1 MASRAEWKQRVAEW
15 KRSGQTAE
23 VFAAERG
30 INPRTLLWWSSTL
43 RRPAARVADRAA
55 DVSFAQLVP
64 EAPAPTASAR
74 SAESATIESATVEL
88 VLTSG
93 RVVRVRPGFD
103 ATLLRELLT
112 ALENA

>member
-23 VFAAERG
+23 VFALERG
-30 INPRTLLWWSSTL
+30 LNPRTLLWWSSTL
-43 RRPAARVADRAA
+43 RRPAARAADRAA

-74 SAESATIESATVEL
+74 SAESATAESAVVAL

-103 ATLLRELLT
+103 ATLLREVVT
-112 ALENA
+112 ALEES